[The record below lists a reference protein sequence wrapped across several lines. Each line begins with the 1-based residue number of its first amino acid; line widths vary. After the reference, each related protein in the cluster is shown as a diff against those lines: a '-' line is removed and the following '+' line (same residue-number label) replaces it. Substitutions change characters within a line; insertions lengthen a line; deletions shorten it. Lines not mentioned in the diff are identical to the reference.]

1 MKNNKITDIH
11 ILKKKVVLYFNDEK
25 IEINPNT
32 YTEFNLYLNKVLSKV
47 DLDKLKAF
55 DSYTKDLSYALNL
68 IGKYAYTKSKLKKK
82 LIAKKIKDTN
92 INMIMRYLEE
102 HHLIDDLAFA
112 VSYADS
118 LIKRRK
124 GPIFIKER
132 LKELGISEED
142 SNKVINNID
151 IDEMLAALVDL
162 VLVLDTKYAR
172 KKAINK
178 KDKIIASLLRSGYK
192 LKDIKDVLSKV
203 KLSKVDYVSA
213 IKKDYAKFKR
223 QYDERQKI
231 INALK
236 RKGYSYSKIKS
247 VMEEDYDFS

>member
-1 MKNNKITDIH
+1 MAKKAYKNKDYFESPRFDFVGITTLFTFYFDITIQTINFAKRLCKDESNVMVGGIMAS
-11 ILKKKVVLYFNDEK
+11 ILPDKVYEETGIYPFVGQLDRPGIIDKNDKRIIDELPFLSRFDVKKMFIKTVK
-25 IEINPNT
+25 
-32 YTEFNLYLNKVLSKV
+32 FNLYLNKVLSKI

-112 VSYADS
+112 ISYADS

-124 GPIFIKER
+124 GPLFIKER

-142 SNKVINNID
+142 INKVINNIK
-151 IDEMLAALVDL
+151 
-162 VLVLDTKYAR
+162 TSYKG
-172 KKAINK
+172 INLFLNLF
-178 KDKIIASLLRSGYK
+178 IC
-192 LKDIKDVLSKV
+192 
-203 KLSKVDYVSA
+203 
-213 IKKDYAKFKR
+213 F
-223 QYDERQKI
+223 
-231 INALK
+231 
-236 RKGYSYSKIKS
+236 
-247 VMEEDYDFS
+247 